1 MISGLLFAVLTAA
14 ILTWLV
20 ATALWVRRNLR
31 KVERH
36 THGNRRN
43 QSESRPPAG
52 PGSRGG
58 FPDPRADSPLPTS
71 PVLDASAP
79 GAGAFF
85 RRETRHRL
93 PSMTR

>member
-52 PGSRGG
+52 LGPRGG
-58 FPDPRADSPLPTS
+58 SPESPDPRADSPLPTS
-71 PVLDASAP
+71 PVLDARAP
-79 GAGAFF
+79 GAGA
-85 RRETRHRL
+85 L
-93 PSMTR
+93 LGGAG